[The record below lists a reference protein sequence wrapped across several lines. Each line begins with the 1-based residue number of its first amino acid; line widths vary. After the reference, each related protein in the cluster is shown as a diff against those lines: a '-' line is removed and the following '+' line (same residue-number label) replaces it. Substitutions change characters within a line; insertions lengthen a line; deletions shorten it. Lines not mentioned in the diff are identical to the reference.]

1 MNHNVGA
8 LSPEVKSPTW
18 AWNLVLKYLNFI
30 TILYVLPLLIY
41 PGISWAVIVQFF
53 KQWEPGFSSRD
64 VKDVKIEVTDLLM
77 RSSNE
82 SQDLRHVTYKP
93 YWLVVALSNQ
103 SLGNDILT
111 SHDLIIW
118 ILATFGENPPL
129 VVHIFHKNDDFFLIT
144 MIWKVLFA
152 YNCRVC

>member
-1 MNHNVGA
+1 MGMKFGSKISQFYNYFVCFTPTH
-8 LSPEVKSPTW
+8 LSWDFLGCDCSIFQAMRARIFVTW
-18 AWNLVLKYLNFI
+18 RK
-30 TILYVLPLLIY
+30 
-41 PGISWAVIVQFF
+41 
-53 KQWEPGFSSRD
+53 RR
-64 VKDVKIEVTDLLM
+64 KIEGTDWLM

-82 SQDLRHVTYKP
+82 SQDLCHVTYKP

-129 VVHIFHKNDDFFLIT
+129 VVHIFHKNDNFSLI
-144 MIWKVLFA
+144 ILILKVSVVH
-152 YNCRVC
+152 NCRGC